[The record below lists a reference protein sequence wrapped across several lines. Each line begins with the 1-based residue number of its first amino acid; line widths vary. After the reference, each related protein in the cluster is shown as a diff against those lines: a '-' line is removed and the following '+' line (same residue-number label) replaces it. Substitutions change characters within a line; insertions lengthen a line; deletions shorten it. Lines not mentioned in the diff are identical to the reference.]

1 VTAAPILRHR
11 NDTIRTDNDNE
22 DRTPRIRMYNVKSNT
37 DAIVQFLNN
46 PWDDP
51 DHDWFDYKELRAFG
65 GLKSGHQLPPG
76 LAVFPA
82 IARDPLIDMI
92 EPGKFDEGG
101 NVYPKKVV
109 AVNAIFLG
117 GVMGE
122 KNADYEPQPGQH
134 IILKFSNMLA
144 QQVESK
150 LMERRD
156 EDPNFDCTLFAWNL
170 RVDVPKGDGGKPAYI
185 NSTVRLTKN
194 SEVTP
199 VDPTEP
205 YAIDEILGDMRAR
218 VEDAVREINASMASR
233 NIISEPVS
241 VEDPFTDDDMA
252 VEELEK
258 AVAAFGTDA
267 TAVDP
272 FDGIADTRLKKLL
285 VDAGV
290 AAPRGASREVLI
302 NLANS
307 IGWTSA
313 ADLPTK

>member
-1 VTAAPILRHR
+1 MTAAPILRHR
-11 NDTIRTDNDNE
+11 NDTIRIDNDNE
-22 DRTPRIRMYNVKSNT
+22 DRSPRIRMYSVKSNT

-65 GLKSGHQLPPG
+65 GLRGGYLLPPG

-82 IARDPLIDMI
+82 IARDPLIDLI
-92 EPGKFDEGG
+92 EPGKFDEDGK
-101 NVYPKKVV
+101 VYPKKVV

-117 GVMGE
+117 GSMGE
-122 KNADYEPQPGQH
+122 KNSEYEPEPGQH
-134 IILKFSNMLA
+134 IILKFSIMLA

-156 EDPNFDCTLFAWNL
+156 EDPNFDCTLFAWNM
-170 RVDVPKGDGGKPAYI
+170 RVDVPKEGGKLVYI
-185 NSTVRLTKN
+185 QSTVRLTKN

-199 VDPTEP
+199 IDPVEP
-205 YAIDEILGDMRAR
+205 YAIDTILGDIRAR
-218 VEDAVREINASMASR
+218 VEDAVKVINMEMASQ
-233 NIISEPVS
+233 NVISSPVT
-241 VEDPFTDDDMA
+241 VEDPFTDDNTA
-252 VEELEK
+252 VEDLEN
-258 AVAAFGTDA
+258 AIAAFDGAA
-267 TAVDP
+267 TVVDP

-302 NLANS
+302 NLASS
-307 IGWTSA
+307 IGWTSS
-313 ADLPTK
+313 ADLPK